1 MNRFAFFILLLGMG
15 VGLVAQ
21 ENTAGIAFQKGEFQT
36 MLDKAKAENK
46 LIFMDVYTTW
56 CGPCKMLDQNTFSD
70 AQVGSK
76 FNAGFVNYKLDAEKG
91 EGMAIARKYAVRAYP
106 NMLFIN
112 GQGEIVHRVV
122 GYRPAEELLKEAET
136 AAQKGATMKPLSY
149 FEENYAK
156 KKTDKAFM
164 QAYVTQLKASEKD
177 NTKILNEYIA
187 LLTPEEKVSE
197 NVIKLAAENLTAL
210 EGPAYQILAGVMR
223 DAAKQPRAVLQAAY
237 SGLMQVKSATFQKAV
252 QTKDRTLLD
261 KLIQVSKETDG
272 PGAAQQIAQ
281 YEMEFSKATGD
292 MSAVRKATEK
302 QADEQMKI
310 KKEELAK
317 MDVEQY
323 ALFKKQVQLEEA
335 DTTSADF
342 KMMDGM
348 MKSAATKGT
357 AMQLNELAWSYFE
370 TMTDKADWTK
380 ALAWSARSLE
390 LDRDVNYLDTY
401 ANLLFKLGRK
411 AEAIKF
417 ETEALEKA
425 TPDQKEGFQETLNMM
440 KQ

>member
-21 ENTAGIAFQKGEFQT
+21 ENTAGIAFQKGEFQA

-56 CGPCKMLDQNTFSD
+56 CGPCKMLDQSTFSD

-91 EGMAIARKYAVRAYP
+91 EGVAIARKYAVRAYP

-156 KKTDKAFM
+156 KKTDKAFL
-164 QAYVTQLKASEKD
+164 QAYVTQLKASNKD

-197 NVIKLAAENLTAL
+197 NVVKLAAENISTL

-272 PGAAQQIAQ
+272 PGATQQIAQ
-281 YEMEFSKATGD
+281 YEVEFAKATGD
-292 MSAVRKATEK
+292 MSAVRKSTEK
-302 QADEQMKI
+302 QADEQMKL
-310 KKEELAK
+310 KKEDLAK

-323 ALFKKQVQLEEA
+323 ALFRKQVKLEEA

-342 KMMDGM
+342 KMMDEM
-348 MKSAATKGT
+348 MKSAATKTT

-390 LDRDVNYLDTY
+390 LDRDANYLDTY

-411 AEAIKF
+411 AEAIKI

-440 KQ
+440 KK

>member
-1 MNRFAFFILLLGMG
+1 
-15 VGLVAQ
+15 
-21 ENTAGIAFQKGEFQT
+21 
-36 MLDKAKAENK
+36 
-46 LIFMDVYTTW
+46 
-56 CGPCKMLDQNTFSD
+56 
-70 AQVGSK
+70 
-76 FNAGFVNYKLDAEKG
+76 
-91 EGMAIARKYAVRAYP
+91 
-106 NMLFIN
+106 
-112 GQGEIVHRVV
+112 
-122 GYRPAEELLKEAET
+122 
-136 AAQKGATMKPLSY
+136 
-149 FEENYAK
+149 
-156 KKTDKAFM
+156 
-164 QAYVTQLKASEKD
+164 
-177 NTKILNEYIA
+177 
-187 LLTPEEKVSE
+187 
-197 NVIKLAAENLTAL
+197 
-210 EGPAYQILAGVMR
+210 MR

-237 SGLMQVKSATFQKAV
+237 SGLMQLKSATFQKAV

-281 YEMEFSKATGD
+281 YEVEFAKATGD
-292 MSAVRKATEK
+292 LSAVRKASEK
-302 QADEQMKI
+302 KAEEQMKL
-310 KKEELAK
+310 KKEDLAK
-317 MDVEQY
+317 MDKEQY
-323 ALFKKQVQLEEA
+323 ALFRKQVQLEEA

-390 LDRDVNYLDTY
+390 LDRDANYLDTY